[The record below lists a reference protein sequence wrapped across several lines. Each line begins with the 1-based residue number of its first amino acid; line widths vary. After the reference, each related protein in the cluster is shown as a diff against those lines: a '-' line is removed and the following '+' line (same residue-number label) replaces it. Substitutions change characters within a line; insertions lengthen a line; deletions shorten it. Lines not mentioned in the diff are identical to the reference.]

1 MFALLNVAFPVFALI
16 FIGYGCRRRGILG
29 PQSSRELSRFV
40 IYLGLPALLFN
51 ATSSLAPSSLA
62 NGSFIAAFAIGM
74 VVTFAIAGM
83 LARRR
88 GANTID
94 AIIEGLGAAYPNAGF
109 MGLPICLLAFGQP
122 GLLPG
127 LLTTLMTACV
137 LFAGAIVLI
146 ETRLHAGAS
155 VWRSLMKVGA
165 SLIRNPI
172 LIGPVLGTLLAAS
185 GWQMPD
191 GVRQL
196 FNLLGGA
203 AGPCALVSLGLFLA
217 EPQSAEPAPGTRDG
231 ALRAVAPLVALKLI
245 LQPAVTGVLVYWV
258 MPQPPV
264 WAACAVLMSAL
275 PIGTGPFMLAELYK
289 RDATAMSRAIL
300 VSTVMSLFT
309 VSALLV
315 ALTGH

>member
-51 ATSSLAPSSLA
+51 ATSSLVPAQLA

-74 VVTFAIAGM
+74 VVTFLAAAA
-83 LARRR
+83 LARWR
-88 GANTID
+88 GANAID
-94 AIIEGLGAAYPNAGF
+94 AIIEALGAAYPNAGF

-127 LLTTLMTACV
+127 LLTVLMTACV

-146 ETRLHAGAS
+146 ETRLHAGTSMAS
-155 VWRSLMKVGA
+155 SLRKVAA
-165 SLIRNPI
+165 SLVRNPI
-172 LIGPVLGTLLAAS
+172 LIGPVLGTLLAAT
-185 GWQMPD
+185 GWPLPD
-191 GVRQL
+191 GIRQL

-217 EPQSAEPAPGTRDG
+217 EPQSAPTGHSAW
-231 ALRAVAPLVALKLI
+231 RAVAPLVVLKLV
-245 LQPAVTGVLVYWV
+245 LQPAVTAILVYWIF
-258 MPQPPV
+258 PQPRV

-300 VSTVMSLFT
+300 VSTVVSLVT

-315 ALTGH
+315 ALTG

>member
-1 MFALLNVAFPVFALI
+1 MFALLNVAFPVFAMI

-51 ATSSLAPSSLA
+51 ATSKVSPGDIA
-62 NGSFIAAFAIGM
+62 NGSFLGAFAIGA
-74 VVTFAIAGM
+74 VVTFLTAAW

-88 GANTID
+88 GANAID

-109 MGLPICLLAFGQP
+109 MGLPICLLAFGP
-122 GLLPG
+122 AGLLPG

-137 LFAGAIVLI
+137 AFAGAIVLI
-146 ETRLHAGAS
+146 EARLHAGAS
-155 VWRSLMKVGA
+155 ILRSLAKVGG
-165 SLIRNPI
+165 SLARNPI
-172 LIGPVLGTLLAAS
+172 LIGPVLGTLVAAS
-185 GWQMPD
+185 GLPLPS
-191 GVRQL
+191 GVSQL
-196 FNLLGGA
+196 FSLLGAA

-217 EPQSAEPAPGTRDG
+217 EPQSASPTPATR
-231 ALRAVAPLVALKLI
+231 AAAWRAVAPLVSMKLV

-258 MPQPPV
+258 LPQPPV

-300 VSTVMSLFT
+300 ASTVVSLVT
-309 VSALLV
+309 ISALLV
-315 ALTGH
+315 ALAG

>member
-1 MFALLNVAFPVFALI
+1 MFALLNVAFPVFAMIL
-16 FIGYGCRRRGILG
+16 IGYGCRRRGILG

-51 ATSSLAPSSLA
+51 ATSKVAPADLA
-62 NGSFIAAFAIGM
+62 NGSFLAAFAIGA
-74 VVTFAIAGM
+74 VVTFVIAAW

-109 MGLPICLLAFGQP
+109 MGLPICLLAFGQA

-137 LFAGAIVLI
+137 AFAGAIVLI

-155 VWRSLMKVGA
+155 ITSSLRKVGA
-165 SLIRNPI
+165 SLVRNPI
-172 LIGPVLGTLLAAS
+172 LIGPVLGALVAAS
-185 GWQMPD
+185 GLPLPS
-191 GVRQL
+191 GVSQL
-196 FNLLGGA
+196 FSLLGAA

-217 EPQSAEPAPGTRDG
+217 EPQSAAAAPAARI
-231 ALRAVAPLVALKLI
+231 AAWRAVVPLVSLKLVM
-245 LQPAVTGVLVYWV
+245 QPLVTGVLVYWV
-258 MPQPPV
+258 LPQPPV

-289 RDATAMSRAIL
+289 RDASAMSRAIL
-300 VSTVMSLFT
+300 VSTVVSLVT

-315 ALTGH
+315 GLTG